1 MIKLG
6 VEANLFVCNSLV
18 DMYFKFGRP
27 DVARWVFD
35 EMRVRDVVSY
45 NTVLSGYAGCG
56 RVSDAREVFDSMGE
70 RSVVSW
76 SAMIA
81 GYTKAGDVDAA
92 RELFERMTERNVVCW
107 NAMIAGYA
115 QNERFGEAIG
125 VFRRMLEDGSVQ
137 PNEVTLVSVLS
148 ACANLGALDLG
159 KWIDRYIGRKTM
171 HLGLFLGNALSDMY
185 AKCGCIAEASKVFD
199 QMSERDVIS
208 WSIIVTGTA
217 MHGQWKEAIAAFH
230 QMLSQGVQPN
240 DITFMGI
247 LSACTHAGLVD
258 EGLQYFDRM
267 SRVFAIDPKVEH
279 YGCVVDLL
287 SRAGRLDEA
296 EDMISSMRVPPN
308 AIVWGA
314 LLGGCR
320 IYGDVDRGTRVAH
333 KILHLDPGH
342 SGSYVYLANVYASTG
357 KLEEAAK
364 YRLWMRDKGVV
375 KTPGCSWIEVDNAVC
390 EFFMGD
396 RSHPRSDEIYAKI
409 SLLGS
414 RMKLAGYVPNT
425 SVVCQSIDEE
435 EKENALAMH
444 SEKLAVAFGLI
455 STEEGA
461 TIRVVKNLRV
471 CNDCHD
477 YMKFVSKM
485 VEREIVLRDRNRF
498 HHFKDGLCS
507 CKDYW

>member
-1 MIKLG
+1 
-6 VEANLFVCNSLV
+6 
-18 DMYFKFGRP
+18 MYFKLGRQS
-27 DVARWVFD
+27 VARKLFD
-35 EMRVRDVVSY
+35 EMPIRDVVSY
-45 NTVLSGYAGCG
+45 NTLIAGYSSCGQAGI
-56 RVSDAREVFDSMGE
+56 AREVFDSMSE
-70 RSVVSW
+70 RSFVSW

-81 GYTKAGDVDAA
+81 GYSKSGDLDAA
-92 RELFERMTERNVVCW
+92 RELFERMPERNVVCW

-115 QNERFGEAIG
+115 QNERFSEAVKI
-125 VFRRMLEDGSVQ
+125 FRRMLQVEGMK

-148 ACANLGALDLG
+148 ACANLGALGLG
-159 KWIDRYIGRKTM
+159 KWIHRYVERASTR
-171 HLGLFLGNALSDMY
+171 LGLFLGNALSDMY
-185 AKCGCIAEASKVFD
+185 SKCGCIAEARKVFD
-199 QMSERDVIS
+199 EMPERDVIS

-217 MHGQWKEAIAAFH
+217 MHGLWNEAIACFH
-230 QMLSQGVQPN
+230 EMLQQGTKPN

-258 EGLQYFDRM
+258 DGLEYFDRM
-267 SRVFAIDPKVEH
+267 SREFGIDPKVEH

-296 EDMISSMRVPPN
+296 ENLISSMRVSPN

-320 IYGDVDRGTRVAH
+320 IYGDVDRGERAAH
-333 KILHLDPGH
+333 RILQLDPDH
-342 SGSYVYLANVYASTG
+342 SGSHIYLANAYASVG

-364 YRLWMRDKGVV
+364 YRVWMREKQVV
-375 KTPGCSWIEVDNAVC
+375 KTPGCSWIEIDNAVY
-390 EFFMGD
+390 EFLMGD
-396 RSHPRSDEIYAKI
+396 RSHPQSGKIYAMI
-409 SLLGS
+409 RSLAP

-425 SVVCQSIDEE
+425 SLVCQSIDEE

-444 SEKLAVAFGLI
+444 SEKLAVAFGLV

-471 CNDCHD
+471 CKDCHD
-477 YMKFVSKM
+477 YMKVMSQ
-485 VEREIVLRDRNRF
+485 VVAREIVLRDRNRF
-498 HHFKDGLCS
+498 HHFKDGVCS